1 MKLVTIERSFID
13 TFAQQWPGFSLP
25 SVTHIE
31 ALFDPA
37 DDLVDFSLYYNDED
51 VTDRFVDDE
60 IDGLVWLLNDAR
72 DNGRLL
78 EVDRGPGMIG
88 PNHYIAEYP

>member
-13 TFAQQWPGFSLP
+13 TFARQWPGFSLP
-25 SVTHIE
+25 GVTHIE

-37 DDLVDFSLYYNDED
+37 DDLVDFALYYNDED
-51 VTDRFVDDE
+51 VTDRFMDDE